1 MLMRLCTKAC
11 VRRRRHT
18 AWGVSPRSTTTVF
31 KPANAGVSIVVIV
44 AIPGDC
50 RPFHGLNFLLITILG
65 LMPQALR
72 LHLLRR
78 FLCQTML
85 VPLITLLVLISFGTV
100 AAQTADTKSR
110 LDKLRADGYEALYN
124 LDYEGARKRFREMIQ
139 IAPDHPSG
147 PQCFAASLWVEQ
159 LNQSWE
165 LKATLYSN
173 KAYTEGKRKADPA
186 QTAEFRKWIRQTK
199 TLAERKLKQVPRDV
213 EALYFLGA
221 AEGLDAAYAAA
232 VEKKY
237 RAALRKGSD
246 AVDRHKEVLKIAPD
260 FRDAE
265 LTIGLQNYIVGSL
278 PLPLKLIAGT
288 MGVRGSKKRGLE
300 MLERVS
306 VEGNWARDLARVL
319 LVDLYKRE
327 KRWKDA
333 AAAARTLSEKYP
345 RNYLFKLQIADAL
358 ASQIV
363 TLRKAKDATDTT
375 GDAEEKE
382 LLSIFD
388 SLTRDKTLEAST
400 AELVQFRYR
409 EARVALSQPLD
420 KLRERPKD

>member
-1 MLMRLCTKAC
+1 MWQLIKCQPCRKTRGGASVK
-11 VRRRRHT
+11 
-18 AWGVSPRSTTTVF
+18 TTRM
-31 KPANAGVSIVVIV
+31 PVI
-44 AIPGDC
+44 A
-50 RPFHGLNFLLITILG
+50 LLI
-65 LMPQALR
+65 
-72 LHLLRR
+72 
-78 FLCQTML
+78 
-85 VPLITLLVLISFGTV
+85 LIAFTTA
-100 AAQTADTKSR
+100 AAQTTTTDTRAR
-110 LDKLRADGYEALYN
+110 LDKLRADGYDALYN

-139 IAPDHPSG
+139 IAPDNPSG

-165 LKATLYSN
+165 LKATLYST

-199 TLAERKLKQVPRDV
+199 TLAQAKLKQNPRDI

-237 RAALRKGSD
+237 RAALRNGSD

-260 FRDAE
+260 FHDAE

-278 PLPLKLIAGT
+278 PLPLKMIAGT

-300 MLERVS
+300 TLERVS
-306 VEGNWARDLARVL
+306 TEGHWARDLARVL

-333 AAAARTLSEKYP
+333 VATARVLSEKYP
-345 RNYLFKLQIADAL
+345 RNYLFKLQMADAL

-363 TLRKAKDATDTT
+363 TLRKAKEATATT

-382 LLSIFD
+382 LVSIFD
-388 SLTRDKTLEAST
+388 SLIRDKTLERST
-400 AELVQFRYR
+400 SELVQFRYR
-409 EARVALSQPLD
+409 EARVAVSQPEE
-420 KLRERPKD
+420 KSRAGPKN

>member
-1 MLMRLCTKAC
+1 VWQLINCH
-11 VRRRRHT
+11 RRGRTR
-18 AWGVSPRSTTTVF
+18 GKVSV
-31 KPANAGVSIVVIV
+31 K
-44 AIPGDC
+44 
-50 RPFHGLNFLLITILG
+50 
-65 LMPQALR
+65 
-72 LHLLRR
+72 
-78 FLCQTML
+78 TMFM
-85 VPLITLLVLISFGTV
+85 PLITLLILLISIGTL
-100 AAQTADTKSR
+100 AAQSTDKAADNRAR
-110 LDKLRADGYEALYN
+110 LDALRADGYEALYN
-124 LDYEGARKRFREMIQ
+124 LDYEGARRRFREMIQ
-139 IAPDHPSG
+139 LAPDNPSG

-165 LKATLYSN
+165 LKATLYST
-173 KAYTEGKRKADPA
+173 KAYTEGKRKADPSQA
-186 QTAEFRKWIRQTK
+186 AEFRKWIRQTK
-199 TLAERKLKQVPRDV
+199 ALAEAKLKKDPRDL

-232 VEKKY
+232 VERKY
-237 RAALRKGSD
+237 RVALRNGSD
-246 AVDRHKEVLKIAPD
+246 AVDRHKAVLKLAPN

-278 PLPLKLIAGT
+278 PLPLKMIAGT

-300 MLERVS
+300 TLERVA
-306 VEGNWARDLARVL
+306 VEGQFARDLARVL

-333 AAAARTLSEKYP
+333 VATARVLSEKYP
-345 RNYLFKLQIADAL
+345 RNYLFKLQMADAL

-363 TLRKAKDATDTT
+363 MLRKAKDANETT

-382 LLSIFD
+382 LVSIFD

-400 AELVQFRYR
+400 SDLVQFRYR

-420 KLRERPKD
+420 KSRARPKN

>member
-1 MLMRLCTKAC
+1 MWQLIKCHSCRQTPGHPSVKTMLMRL
-11 VRRRRHT
+11 
-18 AWGVSPRSTTTVF
+18 
-31 KPANAGVSIVVIV
+31 
-44 AIPGDC
+44 
-50 RPFHGLNFLLITILG
+50 
-65 LMPQALR
+65 
-72 LHLLRR
+72 
-78 FLCQTML
+78 
-85 VPLITLLVLISFGTV
+85 ITLVILISLSTV
-100 AAQTADTKSR
+100 AAAQTNDTRAR
-110 LDKLRADGYEALYN
+110 LDTLRAEGYDALYN
-124 LDYEGARKRFREMIQ
+124 LDYEGARKRFREMIRL
-139 IAPDHPSG
+139 APDNPSG

-165 LKATLYSN
+165 LKATLYST

-186 QTAEFRKWIRQTK
+186 QAAEFRKWIRQTK
-199 TLAERKLKQVPRDV
+199 TLSEAKLKQTPRDI

-237 RAALRKGSD
+237 RAALRNGSD
-246 AVDRHKEVLKIAPD
+246 AVDRHKEVLKLAPD

-278 PLPLKLIAGT
+278 PLPLKMIAGT

-300 MLERVS
+300 TLERVS
-306 VEGNWARDLARVL
+306 VHGNWARDLARVL

-333 AAAARTLSEKYP
+333 VATARMLSEKYP
-345 RNYLFKLQIADAL
+345 RNYLFKLQMADAL
-358 ASQIV
+358 ASHIV
-363 TLRKAKDATDTT
+363 MLRKAKDATDTT

-388 SLTRDKTLEAST
+388 SLSRDKTLERST
-400 AELVQFRYR
+400 SELVQFRLR
-409 EARVALSQPLD
+409 EARVALSSAPE
-420 KLRERPKD
+420 KSRPRPND